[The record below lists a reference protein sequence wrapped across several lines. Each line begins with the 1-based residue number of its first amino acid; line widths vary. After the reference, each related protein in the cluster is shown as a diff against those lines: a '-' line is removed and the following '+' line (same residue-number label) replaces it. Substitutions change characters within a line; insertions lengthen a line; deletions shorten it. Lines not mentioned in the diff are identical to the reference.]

1 MLSNTQYLQILNNYN
16 KKLENYK
23 KELNNYNQGLKYK
36 SQKLNDTNSDNPCN
50 NTILVNQNPNLR
62 SACACQR
69 AADSL
74 YELIEKYNT
83 LLDNYNNI
91 LKPEYD
97 NYLNNLQ
104 NWTNLTGKYRL
115 YANMSDDPELVNLS
129 KQPLYQ
135 KRNQLIQPMW
145 SRCALAWEKGTALC
159 KELENVLLY
168 TNDIKSCWINPDA
181 IIPLVGEKVKCV
193 RTLDQVIIKLKQSNE
208 YLELRPKELSRPEYP
223 PPPSNNTIQCCSQS
237 FSNIQG
243 NNIDINNIR
252 QNCNLNIRQQIDSA
266 ISKPDTPDTK
276 TDTPDTKTDTPDT
289 KTDTNTNTIEP
300 FIIRY
305 KIPIILSLCIILLI
319 LLFIFIY
326 FYFL

>member
-50 NTILVNQNPNLR
+50 NTILLNQNPNLM
-62 SACACQR
+62 SACSCQR

-104 NWTNLTGKYRL
+104 NWENLTGKYRL
-115 YANMSDDPELVNLS
+115 YDNMSDDPELVNLS

-135 KRNQLIQPMW
+135 RRNQLIQPIW
-145 SRCALAWEKGTALC
+145 SKCDYTWVKGTTLC
-159 KELENVLLY
+159 NEIENGLIY
-168 TNDIKSCWINPDA
+168 TDKKSCTMYPA
-181 IIPLVGEKVKCV
+181 TAGEKVKCV
-193 RTLDQVIIKLKQSNE
+193 RTSDQVIIKLKQSNE
-208 YLELRPKELSRPEYP
+208 YLELRPKELSKPEYP

-276 TDTPDTKTDTPDT
+276 PDTPDTKP
-289 KTDTNTNTIEP
+289 DTNTNTIEP